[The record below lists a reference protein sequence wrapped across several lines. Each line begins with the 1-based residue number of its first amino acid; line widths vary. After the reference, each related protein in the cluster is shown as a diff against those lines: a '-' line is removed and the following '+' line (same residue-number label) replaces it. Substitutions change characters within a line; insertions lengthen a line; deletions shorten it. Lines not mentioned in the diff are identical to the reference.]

1 MSEEEYDK
9 LFTKFYSDLFKFQ
22 SGKKSNLKCPGC
34 SSEKRFIIDN
44 DKLTYSCGPSS
55 ENPKCGKQYTIV
67 LPKYIHY
74 RTSRT
79 IYEELINGS
88 FNYEKGNLLEYDLG
102 SLSQKM
108 DVKKEF
114 EQQKVIVKE
123 SRDNLKR
130 LIDDYIQINDLTGY
144 LDNLETLSEN
154 RYKNSI
160 EKRKIMRSIM
170 EDELSEPEKVVL
182 RRKYAELIKENSEFI
197 DIINKLRK
205 HDIDFIMTEKPDITD
220 HQKVKDK
227 SKDKSKDS
235 FDDQVKLLVEYYKKV
250 DPNKTETDIIRLI
263 NNRRPNGSPKGT
275 LIPTAPWLELCEK
288 LKTKYVFHPLR
299 MKEEKDK
306 FIEEQDDGSKILVD
320 SLSPE
325 SPK

>member
-22 SGKKSNLKCPGC
+22 SGKKSNLNCRGC

-114 EQQKVIVKE
+114 EQQKEIVKE
-123 SRDNLKR
+123 ATDN
-130 LIDDYIQINDLTGY
+130 
-144 LDNLETLSEN
+144 
-154 RYKNSI
+154 
-160 EKRKIMRSIM
+160 
-170 EDELSEPEKVVL
+170 
-182 RRKYAELIKENSEFI
+182 
-197 DIINKLRK
+197 
-205 HDIDFIMTEKPDITD
+205 
-220 HQKVKDK
+220 
-227 SKDKSKDS
+227 
-235 FDDQVKLLVEYYKKV
+235 
-250 DPNKTETDIIRLI
+250 
-263 NNRRPNGSPKGT
+263 
-275 LIPTAPWLELCEK
+275 
-288 LKTKYVFHPLR
+288 
-299 MKEEKDK
+299 
-306 FIEEQDDGSKILVD
+306 
-320 SLSPE
+320 
-325 SPK
+325 